1 MENVTLWAIIGCY
14 LFGMIILGEVCARY
28 KIKGLD
34 DYLVAGRKHGIL
46 ITSGTLIA
54 TVIGAG
60 STIGASGVAFYVGI
74 SASWYLLSAC
84 VGLILLAFTFA
95 PVMRRMSLY
104 TIPQFIEN
112 RYGIVAGSIAVGLGI
127 IGLIMFLSAQ
137 IYAMGILTFKLTTLP
152 LTLTTIISGVVVVFY
167 TWRGGN
173 WAVQWSDNIQTWLI
187 IVGMGAVSLV
197 GIKLIGGLANFSTPP
212 IAKGFEPLGAQW
224 FNPITQQPCTPW
236 DIFALGNVAVG
247 WTIMSITW
255 HFTMQSTAQRLL
267 SSKEPSTAKY
277 ACLIAAVVIVPLGLV
292 VALSGMTARVLYPT
306 LPPTSDIAQG
316 GAFPALVQG
325 ILNPVLGGIVLAA
338 LIAVVMSTC
347 DSALL
352 GASTILVK
360 DVYQRWF
367 NPRAS
372 EHTLLRVSQRLTLII
387 GLAAIGTAL
396 LIPTLIKMLEMVAAV
411 YCIALFVPIILGL
424 YWKGAN
430 SRGAIAAM
438 LVSAVVGLGW
448 RMGGFEKDM
457 GVHMLNISLPLS
469 FITMVV
475 FSLVMKE
482 PRKIME

>member
-1 MENVTLWAIIGCY
+1 MGNITLWAIIGCY
-14 LFGMIILGEVCARY
+14 LFSMIILGEVCARY

-34 DYLVAGRKHGIL
+34 DYLVAGRKHGVL

-95 PVMRRMSLY
+95 PVVRRMSLY

-236 DIFALGNVAVG
+236 DIFALGNVDP
-247 WTIMSITW
+247 
-255 HFTMQSTAQRLL
+255 RLL
-267 SSKEPSTAKY
+267 S
-277 ACLIAAVVIVPLGLV
+277 
-292 VALSGMTARVLYPT
+292 M
-306 LPPTSDIAQG
+306 
-316 GAFPALVQG
+316 
-325 ILNPVLGGIVLAA
+325 PV
-338 LIAVVMSTC
+338 
-347 DSALL
+347 
-352 GASTILVK
+352 
-360 DVYQRWF
+360 
-367 NPRAS
+367 
-372 EHTLLRVSQRLTLII
+372 
-387 GLAAIGTAL
+387 
-396 LIPTLIKMLEMVAAV
+396 
-411 YCIALFVPIILGL
+411 
-424 YWKGAN
+424 
-430 SRGAIAAM
+430 
-438 LVSAVVGLGW
+438 
-448 RMGGFEKDM
+448 
-457 GVHMLNISLPLS
+457 
-469 FITMVV
+469 
-475 FSLVMKE
+475 
-482 PRKIME
+482 